1 MEPPADRAQRDRNA
15 ALTDDRLQVWEN
27 DETSDEGDEAQIG
40 WGSICLGTDG
50 CGMNWHLIV
59 TGPDRG
65 VPWMLAGEG
74 IQPLCPKRTFL
85 QWYEDWLDGKDSFY
99 GYVPRE

>member
-1 MEPPADRAQRDRNA
+1 
-15 ALTDDRLQVWEN
+15 
-27 DETSDEGDEAQIG
+27 
-40 WGSICLGTDG
+40 
-50 CGMNWHLIV
+50 MNWHLIV